1 MENTREE
8 QYLEFLGC
16 TPPLKIIADRCG
28 DIVVNY
34 KIVINMREEDTLR
47 KEARRI
53 EQEIGL
59 QGVAT
64 A

>member
-1 MENTREE
+1 MDNAEKN
-8 QYLEFLGC
+8 QHLEFFGG

-34 KIVINMREEDTLR
+34 RIIINIREEDTLR

-53 EQEIGL
+53 EQETGMK
-59 QGVAT
+59 GRAF